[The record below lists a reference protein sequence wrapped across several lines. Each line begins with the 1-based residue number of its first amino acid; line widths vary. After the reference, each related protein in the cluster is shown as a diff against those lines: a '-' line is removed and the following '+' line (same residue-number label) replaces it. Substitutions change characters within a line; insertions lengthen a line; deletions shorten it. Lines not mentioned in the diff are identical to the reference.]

1 MRRRVFSVLLSM
13 VIVLVSIN
21 LTGAAPVQNTDLAN
35 KLKSLNLFLGTDKGF
50 ELDKELTREQSIV
63 MVLRLLGLEQ
73 TAKNQKNKSTFT
85 DIPSGH
91 YAEYYVSYAYSIKLT
106 SGISNN
112 RFGAGMNVTANQYIT
127 YLLRSLGYDDSKGDF
142 VWSES
147 IDKALSIGLISPVE
161 YKYYKS
167 SQSIIRD
174 DVVAASYSALKT
186 KMKGSEK
193 TLIRKLVDTGVIKME
208 QVNALNDKD
217 LLQAVNSYHTPTPTV
232 TPKPTSTPTPT
243 ATPTIA
249 ARSAFTQIE
258 AESFTSNKGVEI
270 ASCTEGGKD
279 IEWIENGDYTF
290 YDNIDFSNGA
300 SSFEVRYA
308 NGTSSSG
315 YIEIRL
321 DSINGKLVG
330 TCSIPSTGGWQTW
343 ASKKIDIQKTTDVHK
358 LYLKFTGGNGYLF
371 SVNWFRFYQT
381 TVVPSGVAFSDN
393 FNDGNAT
400 GWTAYNGTWKVE
412 SNKYSVSPNG
422 EAKSIVVGT
431 NYTDFTYTASL
442 AIGTYGNAGVIF
454 NVSNPTNSAYG
465 FRGYYVGID
474 ANSDKLEL
482 LRITDNSAVTIGIMS
497 VTINPYTTY
506 NLKVVRLGSSIRV
519 YLDDIS
525 SSIIDVTD
533 SIYTGGS
540 IGVRAVD
547 TYTEFDNISVNYS
560 TATPTPAYTPTPTS
574 IYRTPDN
581 PGYTVN
587 GLDFKYYEGY
597 WNDLTNFSNLSPVSQ
612 GVIDNFKISSNRANY
627 GYTFTGYVNIA
638 TSGYYTFYTKS
649 DDGSRLYIGSRL
661 VVDNDG
667 KHSAQEKSGSIY
679 LAAGKHEIKV
689 NYFNRDGE
697 DVLEVR
703 YSGQGITK
711 QLIPDSALFRAT
723 ASPTPTA
730 TPKPTPTATPTA
742 TATPTHT
749 PTATA
754 TNTPIN
760 TPTPTHS
767 NTPTPVYR

>member
-1 MRRRVFSVLLSM
+1 MKRRVISVSLSLL
-13 VIVLVSIN
+13 IVLASIN
-21 LTGAAPVQNTDLAN
+21 FIGAASVQNTDLAN
-35 KLKSLNLFLGTDKGF
+35 KLKSLNLFLGTDRGF
-50 ELDKELTREQSIV
+50 ELEKELTREQSIV

-73 TAKNQKNKSTFT
+73 TAKNQKSKSIFT

-91 YAEYYVSYAYSIKLT
+91 YAEYYVSYAYSIQLT

-147 IDKALSIGLISPVE
+147 IDKALNIGLISPVE

-186 KMKGSEK
+186 KMKGTEK
-193 TLIRKLVDTGVIKME
+193 TLIRKLVDTGVIKAE
-208 QVNALNDKD
+208 QVAALNDKD
-217 LLQAVNSYHTPTPTV
+217 LLQALNSYYTPTPTV

-258 AESFTSNKGVEI
+258 AENFNSSKGVEI

-279 IEWIENGDYTF
+279 IEWIENGDYVI
-290 YDNIDFSNGA
+290 YDNIDFSSGA
-300 SSFEVRYA
+300 NSFEVRYA
-308 NGTSSSG
+308 SGSSSNG
-315 YIEIRL
+315 YIEVRL
-321 DSINGKLVG
+321 DSVSGTVIG
-330 TCSIPSTGGWQTW
+330 TCTLTPTGGWQTW
-343 ASKKIDIQKTTDVHK
+343 ATKKIDITNTKGVHN
-358 LYLKFTGGNGYLF
+358 LCLKFTGGSGYLF
-371 SVNWFRFYQT
+371 SVNWFKFYQT
-381 TVVPSGVAFSDN
+381 TVAASGIAFSDN
-393 FNDGNAT
+393 FNDGNAD
-400 GWTAYNGTWKVE
+400 GWTTYNGTWKVE
-412 SNKYSVSPNG
+412 NNKYAVSPNG
-422 EAKSIVVGT
+422 EAKSIAGAT
-431 NYTDFTYTASL
+431 NLTDFTYTASL
-442 AIGTYGNAGVIF
+442 AIGTSGNAGVIF
-454 NVSNPTNSAYG
+454 NVSNPTNTSYG

-474 ANSDKLEL
+474 ANNDRLEL
-482 LRITDNSAVTIGIMS
+482 LRVTDNSAVTIGYYS
-497 VTINPYTTY
+497 VTVNPYTTY
-506 NLKVVRLGSSIRV
+506 NIKVVRLGSSIRV
-519 YLDDIS
+519 YLTDMNS
-525 SSIIDVTD
+525 ALIDVTD

-587 GLDFKYYEGY
+587 GLNFKYYEGR
-597 WNDLTNFSNLSPVSQ
+597 WDGLPNFPNMSAISQ
-612 GVIDNFKISSNRANY
+612 GVIDNFKISSTAANY

-649 DDGSRLYIGSRL
+649 DDGSKLYIGNRL
-661 VVDNDG
+661 IVDNDG
-667 KHSAQEKSGSIY
+667 THSKTEKSGSIY
-679 LAAGKHEIKV
+679 LAAGKHEINV
-689 NYFNRDGE
+689 HYFNRDGGAF
-697 DVLEVR
+697 LEVG

-711 QLIPDSALFRAT
+711 QLIPDSALYRAT

-730 TPKPTPTATPTA
+730 TPKPTPTATHTA
-742 TATPTHT
+742 
-749 PTATA
+749 
-754 TNTPIN
+754 TPIN
-760 TPTPTHS
+760 TPTPTATPTATDTPTPPQT

>member
-1 MRRRVFSVLLSM
+1 MKRRVFSVLLSL

-21 LTGAAPVQNTDLAN
+21 FTGAASVQNTDLAN
-35 KLKSLNLFLGTDKGF
+35 KLKSLNLFLGTDRGF

-73 TAKNQKNKSTFT
+73 TAKNQKSKSTFT

-193 TLIRKLVDTGVIKME
+193 TLIRKLVEAGVIKAE
-208 QVNALNDKD
+208 QVTALNDKD
-217 LLQAVNSYHTPTPTV
+217 LLQALNSYYTPTPTV

-258 AESFTSNKGVEI
+258 AENFNSNKGVEI

-279 IEWIENGDYTF
+279 IEWIENGDYVI
-290 YDNIDFSNGA
+290 YDSIDFSNGA
-300 SSFEVRYA
+300 NSFEVRYA
-308 NGTSSSG
+308 NGSSSNG
-315 YIEIRL
+315 YIEVRL
-321 DSINGKLVG
+321 GSASGSIIG
-330 TCSIPSTGGWQTW
+330 TCTLTPTGGWQTW
-343 ASKKIDIQKTTDVHK
+343 ATKKIDITNTKGVYN
-358 LYLKFTGGNGYLF
+358 LCLRFTGGSGYLF
-371 SVNWFRFYQT
+371 SVNWFKFYQT
-381 TVVPSGVAFSDN
+381 TVAASGIAFSDN
-393 FNDGNAT
+393 FNDGNAD
-400 GWTAYNGTWKVE
+400 GWTTYNGTWKVDN
-412 SNKYSVSPNG
+412 NKYSVNPNG
-422 EAKSIVVGT
+422 EAKSIAGAT
-431 NYTDFTYTASL
+431 NLTDFTYTASL
-442 AIGTYGNAGVIF
+442 AIGTSGNAGLIF
-454 NVSNPTNSAYG
+454 NVSNPTNTSYG

-474 ANSDKLEL
+474 ANKGRMEL
-482 LRITDNSAVTIGIMS
+482 LRITDNSAVTIGSMN

-519 YLDDIS
+519 YINDIS

-587 GLDFKYYEGY
+587 GLNYKYYEGY
-597 WNDLTNFSNLSPVSQ
+597 WEGLPNFSNLTVMRQ
-612 GVIDNFKISSNRANY
+612 DFIDNFKISSDRANY
-627 GYTFTGYVNIA
+627 GYAFTGYVNIA
-638 TSGYYTFYTKS
+638 TSGNYTFYTKS
-649 DDGSRLYIGSRL
+649 DDGSKLYIGNSL
-661 VVDNDG
+661 IVDNDG
-667 KHSAQEKSGSIY
+667 KHSAQEKSGSIL

-689 NYFNRDGE
+689 YYFNRDGE
-697 DVLEVR
+697 DLLEVR
-703 YSGQGITK
+703 YSGQGIAK

-730 TPKPTPTATPTA
+730 TPKPTPTATH

-749 PTATA
+749 STPTPTA
-754 TNTPIN
+754 TNTP
-760 TPTPTHS
+760 TPAQT